1 MARYNPVMSRL
12 ALVLLAFLTMH
23 CTHAGEPEHPA
34 TVRFATFN
42 VSLHGARAGEV
53 LERLADPAWEKAR
66 LAAATLQEER
76 PDVLLL
82 NEIDWDPDGEG
93 VRRFAANFL
102 AVGQD
107 GRAPLDYPFV
117 YVPEVNTGVHSG
129 HDLDRDGTITRT
141 PGSRAYGGDAFG
153 YGEYPGQYGLAVL
166 SRVPIDFQGIRTF
179 RLFRWKD
186 LPDAWLPDDWYP
198 DAALDALRLSSKT
211 HADIPIVF
219 AGTTVHFLVSH
230 PTPPTFDGPEDRNG
244 RRNHDEIRFWE
255 LYVGDGSGNWI
266 VDDAGR
272 RGGLGARPFVIA
284 GDLNADPHDGDS
296 SGGAINRLLAHPRVQ
311 DSPVPAS
318 PGGAEQAQLQGGPN
332 LAHRGDPAHDTADF
346 GEGGA
351 GNLRVDYVLPS
362 RELPIVAG
370 GVFWPLASD
379 PLFRLVG
386 TYPFPVSDHRLV
398 WVDVDIGAPAKDP
411 EPCKCASTASATATP

>member
-1 MARYNPVMSRL
+1 MLPCL
-12 ALVLLAFLTMH
+12 LLASCMH
-23 CTHAGEPEHPA
+23 TTDPGGPA
-34 TVRFATFN
+34 VIRFATFN
-42 VSLHGARAGEV
+42 VSLHGSRAGEV
-53 LERLADPAWEKAR
+53 VERLADPSWEKAR
-66 LAAATLQEER
+66 LAAATIQEVR
-76 PDVLLL
+76 PDVLVI
-82 NEIDWDPDGEG
+82 NEIDWDAQGDS

-107 GRAPLDYPFV
+107 GRAPLDYPYV

-129 HDLDRDGTITRT
+129 HDLDRDGRVTGT

-166 SRVPIDFQGIRTF
+166 SRFPIDLERIRTF
-179 RLFRWKD
+179 RLFRWQD
-186 LPDAWLPDDWYP
+186 LPGAWLPENWYSE
-198 DAALDALRLSSKT
+198 AALDGLRLSSKT
-211 HADIPIVF
+211 HADVPVVID
-219 AGTTVHFLVSH
+219 GTTVHFLVSH

-244 RRNHDEIRFWE
+244 RRNHGEIRFWE
-255 LYVGDGSGNWI
+255 LYVGDGAQDWI

-284 GDLNADPHDGDS
+284 GDLNADPNDGDS

-311 DSPVPAS
+311 GSPAPAGA
-318 PGGAEQAQLQGGPN
+318 GGVEQSRLQGGVN
-332 LAHRGDPAHDTADF
+332 LEHRGDPAHDTADF

-362 RELPIVAG
+362 RELPIIAS
-370 GVFWPLASD
+370 GVFWPLTSD

-386 TYPFPVSDHRLV
+386 THPFPVSDHRLV
-398 WVDVDIGAPAKDP
+398 WVDVRIDAGPEEAP
-411 EPCKCASTASATATP
+411 

>member
-1 MARYNPVMSRL
+1 MSRL
-12 ALVLLAFLTMH
+12 ILVLLGCLAMN
-23 CTHAGEPEHPA
+23 CTHAGEPAPPT

-42 VSLHGARAGEV
+42 VSLHGSRAGEIV
-53 LERLADPAWEKAR
+53 ERLADPSWEKAR
-66 LAAATLQEER
+66 LAAATIQELR

-82 NEIDWDPDGEG
+82 NEVDWDAAGES
-93 VRRFAANFL
+93 VRRFASNFL

-107 GRAPLDYPFV
+107 GRAPLDYPYL

-129 HDLDRDGTITRT
+129 HDLDRDGAVTSV

-166 SRVPIDFQGIRTF
+166 SRHPIDVERIRTF

-186 LPDAWLPDDWYP
+186 LPGAWFPDDWYTE
-198 DAALDALRLSSKT
+198 AAREALRLSSKT
-211 HADIPIVF
+211 HADVPIVV
-219 AGTTVHFLVSH
+219 GGETVHFLVSH
-230 PTPPTFDGPEDRNG
+230 PTPPAFDGPEDRNG

-255 LYVGDGSGNWI
+255 LYVGEGQQDWI

-272 RGGLGARPFVIA
+272 RGGLDAGPFVIA
-284 GDLNADPHDGDS
+284 GDLNADPNDGSS

-311 DSPVPAS
+311 GSPAPRSA
-318 PGGAEQAQLQGGPN
+318 GGAEQARLQGGVN
-332 LAHRGDPAHDTADF
+332 LEHRGDPAEDTADF
-346 GEGGA
+346 GESGA

-362 RELPIVAG
+362 VELPIVAS
-370 GVFWPLASD
+370 GVFWPLTFD

-386 TYPFPVSDHRLV
+386 THPFPVSDHRLV
-398 WVDVDIGAPAKDP
+398 WVDVRLGASRQEEAP
-411 EPCKCASTASATATP
+411 